1 MDVAA
6 GCGRNFS
13 NLKPY
18 GLAMT
23 LMDAPNLDRNQSGHL
38 VDADNGSLPAYVR
51 ALEAR
56 IVELEAENAW
66 LRHAA
71 GSFGELAERFSAV
84 VQQRRAE
91 SQHGR

>member
-1 MDVAA
+1 MDVPAA
-6 GCGRNFS
+6 GGRHFS
-13 NLKPY
+13 QLKPY

-23 LMDAPNLDRNQSGHL
+23 LMDAPHLDPDQSGQP
-38 VDADNGSLPAYVR
+38 VDADNESLSAYVR

-84 VQQRRAE
+84 VQQRRAD
-91 SQHGR
+91 SQQGR